1 MQLTEK
7 QVSSCVS
14 QNKNVPALT
23 AALNKILEKYEIN
36 TKERVAGFLAQCGH
50 ESAGFTVLQE
60 NLNYGAKGLRG
71 VFGKYFP
78 DDATAAKYERKPEM
92 IANKVYGGRMGNGP
106 EASGD
111 GYKYRGRG
119 AIQLTGHDNY
129 AAFAKA
135 IGKDM
140 DETIK
145 YLETIDGA
153 IESACWFWKKNGLNE
168 IADKKDILAMTKK
181 INGGTIG
188 LEDRTKH
195 WNHNL
200 EVL

>member
-1 MQLTEK
+1 
-7 QVSSCVS
+7 
-14 QNKNVPALT
+14 
-23 AALNKILEKYEIN
+23 
-36 TKERVAGFLAQCGH
+36 
-50 ESAGFTVLQE
+50 
-60 NLNYGAKGLRG
+60 
-71 VFGKYFP
+71 
-78 DDATAAKYERKPEM
+78 
-92 IANKVYGGRMGNGP
+92 
-106 EASGD
+106 
-111 GYKYRGRG
+111 
-119 AIQLTGHDNY
+119 
-129 AAFAKA
+129 
-135 IGKDM
+135 M

-168 IADKKDILAMTKK
+168 IADKKDILAMTKR